1 MINDLHGTNKN
12 VIDLS
17 DVSLHFEIA
26 RKIPAL
32 FINWLIMNAYYFFIY

>member
-1 MINDLHGTNKN
+1 MTNDFHGTNKN
-12 VIDLS
+12 VMDLS

-32 FINWLIMNAYYFFIY
+32 FIN

>member
-1 MINDLHGTNKN
+1 MIFMEQQECD
-12 VIDLS
+12 DRLS

-32 FINWLIMNAYYFFIY
+32 FINLLIMSAYYFFIY